1 MSTSTPT
8 AAFGHDTLRAFL
20 LRALEAKYEPIIATA
35 RPDGRFGTDPWIV
48 RDQNVMLTLA
58 LLYQCE
64 GGPHYKDPKL
74 LEHIAAAGRYMQ
86 ATQDEKGMHPFDK
99 KDGSNWGPIYM
110 PWTYLRW
117 IITYQLVKDE
127 LSPEDVAIWTK
138 GLLLGYGGVAATELT
153 SQSNIYPGPLPGHPP
168 LKEGEVIPWVHNIP
182 SHHAT
187 GLYLAGQLFNRPDW
201 QQQAREFMQL
211 VAAAQSPDGWWT
223 EHSGPVVAYNRVYI
237 EALGLYYSISGDE
250 SVLPAITR
258 GNRFHLNYVY
268 PNGAMIETV
277 DERNP
282 YMPLTLK
289 RDANGRTQYL
299 PKQVNIHPGL
309 YFSNEGR
316 ALFAHQFPIVQSRN
330 IEEIDDVD
338 YLYYCLAA
346 TQGDLSFDAKQA
358 PRFRMGDRALIA
370 REEPWLLS
378 FSAYCCPRTP
388 NRFIQDRQNLV
399 SIYHRD
405 AGLIIGGG
413 NSKLQPLWST
423 LTVGDTALI
432 SPRGATRES
441 NLAPD
446 VAVAY
451 TPEDCTIHEASGNEW
466 TLQISCAGAVAE
478 LTFTIA
484 GEAKL
489 NLSAR
494 LTTPAPDGRPAAIHL
509 TFIRYPESPVTWS
522 NGASA
527 ELNDQSWEQTG
538 LTSIAHHCWS
548 LTIPAEAKITWP
560 VLPHNPYTDN
570 GHAATEEGRLVVSL
584 PLSAEAQSLTLT
596 IN

>member
-1 MSTSTPT
+1 MSSTPVS
-8 AAFGHDTLRAFL
+8 FGHDQLRAFL

-48 RDQNVMLTLA
+48 RDQNAMLTLA

-74 LEHIAAAGRYMQ
+74 LEHISAGGRCMQ

-117 IITYQLVKDE
+117 IITYEIMQAE
-127 LSPEDVAIWTK
+127 LSPEDDSIWTK

-153 SQSNIYPGPLPGHPP
+153 SKSNIYPGPLPGRPA
-168 LKEGEVIPWVHNIP
+168 LKDGEVIPWVHNIP

-187 GLYLAGQLFNRPDW
+187 GLFLAGKLFNRPEW
-201 QQQAREFMQL
+201 QQQARDYMQL
-211 VAAAQSPDGWWT
+211 VVAAQSPDGWWS

-250 SVLPAITR
+250 SVLPAIAR

-289 RDANGRTQYL
+289 RDADGQAHYL

-338 YLYYCLAA
+338 YLYYCLTA
-346 TQGDLSFDAKQA
+346 TTGDLSFDAQQE
-358 PRFRMGDRALIA
+358 PRFRMGDQALIA
-370 REEPWLLS
+370 REDPWLLS
-378 FSAYCCPRTP
+378 FSAYCCERTP

-399 SIYHRD
+399 SIYHRK
-405 AGLIIGGG
+405 AGLILGGG
-413 NSKLQPLWST
+413 NTKIQPLWST
-423 LTVGDTALI
+423 LTVGDTTLI
-432 SPRGATRES
+432 SPQGATRQS

-451 TPEDCTIHEASGNEW
+451 TPDSCSIEEAAGNQW
-466 TLQISCAGAVAE
+466 TLQITSAGAVAE
-478 LTFTIA
+478 LTFAIVDDA
-484 GEAKL
+484 HLKL
-489 NLSAR
+489 GTR
-494 LTTPAPDGRPAAIHL
+494 LMTPAPDGSPAAVHL
-509 TFIRYPESPVTWS
+509 TFIRYPESPVTFS
-522 NGASA
+522 NDSTT
-527 ELNDQSWEQTG
+527 ELNADSWEQTG
-538 LTSIAHHCWS
+538 LTSIAHHRWQ
-548 LTIPAEAKITWP
+548 LTIPSEAKIKWP

-570 GHAATEEGRLVVSL
+570 GHAETEEGRLVFSL
-584 PLSAEAQSLTLT
+584 PLSAEPQSLSLT
-596 IN
+596 IK